1 MTEEKDKK
9 INDKS
14 KVKKTK
20 EKKLEKLNTDEIV
33 GTRHGASLQEEI
45 IEVNVDYKDMY
56 LRAIADLDNYKKRV
70 DKERDEIRSISKFY
84 VVSEFLSLY
93 NNLKQAESFIP
104 EDIQKEN
111 WVVGIKMIA
120 DQFEKK
126 LSEMGIEVEHA
137 EGKKFDH
144 NSMEAVST
152 ETDESKED
160 DLVIREI
167 SPCYKMN
174 GKIIEHAK
182 VIVNKIL

>member
-1 MTEEKDKK
+1 MTKEKDKK
-9 INDKS
+9 INDQK
-14 KVKKTK
+14 KIKKTE
-20 EKKLEKLNTDEIV
+20 EKKPEKLNNDEIV
-33 GTRHGASLQEEI
+33 EKIEIKEEI
-45 IEVNVDYKDMY
+45 IEVNVDYKDIY

-70 DKERDEIRSISKFY
+70 DKERDEIRKISKFY
-84 VVSEFLSLY
+84 IVSEFLSLY

-104 EDIQKEN
+104 EDIKKEN

-126 LSEMGIEVEHA
+126 LLEMGIEVEHT

-144 NSMEAVST
+144 NSMEAIST
-152 ETDESKED
+152 ESDESKED

-167 SPCYKMN
+167 SPCYKMD